1 MSRRKAL
8 RIWGGSLV
16 ALPVSTLAGVFGAA
30 TRVAP
35 HAKAAGSAKPETLS
49 RQLARFVL
57 KTRFDELPQP
67 IVEAWKTIVLDSMA
81 IGFVG
86 SRDRLARAMSDVA
99 RQLGGAAQCT
109 IINSRYRTD
118 AARAAWLNGTMI
130 GTPQSDSPSNAHAAA
145 NIVPAILAIAERD
158 HLDGRAFLASLILG
172 GEVGGRIERAS
183 VDVETIRGFHN
194 PAVQGPF
201 SAAAAVGRLLGCDED
216 AMVNALGIADRVRLD
231 YRNLRSKAA
240 T

>member
-8 RIWGGSLV
+8 RISGGSLV
-16 ALPVSTLAGVFGAA
+16 ALPVSALAGVFGSGTRAA
-30 TRVAP
+30 AQG
-35 HAKAAGSAKPETLS
+35 KAAGSAKREALS

-57 KTRFDELPQP
+57 KTHFDELPRP
-67 IVEAWKTIVLDSMA
+67 IVEAWKATVLDSMA

-86 SRDRLARAMSDVA
+86 SMDRLARAISDVA
-99 RQLGGAAQCT
+99 RQLGGDAQCT

-118 AARAAWLNGTMI
+118 VARAAWLNGTMI
-130 GTPQSDSPSNAHAAA
+130 GTPQSDSPSNAHAAS
-145 NIVPAILAIAERD
+145 NVVPAIMAIAERD

-172 GEVGGRIERAS
+172 GEVGGRIETAS
-183 VDVETIRGFHN
+183 VDVETVRGFHN

-201 SAAAAVGRLLGCDED
+201 SAAAAVGRLLGLDED
-216 AMVNALGIADRVRLD
+216 AMVNALGIAASSSAGLRI
-231 YRNLRSKAA
+231 LRSKAA